1 MDARSPSPNGNLR
14 HASNDTTNE
23 TPAMG
28 GSRNCVA
35 PMPSAQALQRARDA
49 EVDVLIV
56 GYGPVG
62 ATVANLLARHG
73 VRTLVVDRFTDIFAL
88 PRAIALDSDALR
100 ILQYA
105 GLSEGDFE
113 KVAIPYVRL
122 QSPLCGL
129 FGRMNTLG
137 SLNGHPKLVTFYQP
151 ELERALR
158 ARLAQT
164 PLVTIADGIEFLEL
178 EQTEDGVC
186 ARLQTSD
193 GPEFI
198 NVRYVVAADGANSI
212 IRKSLGLDFVG
223 RSFAQDWL
231 IVDATGTEN
240 PIDHIEFL
248 CDPARPTP
256 HMIAPGGR
264 ERWEFML
271 HPGESAADAVKDEN
285 VTKLLAP
292 WSTLRDLKIER
303 TAVYRFEART
313 AAQFSKNRVF
323 LAGDAAHI
331 TPPFAGQGLVAGLRD
346 AANLSWKLAWVLQGK
361 ASPSILESY
370 DQERRP
376 HAKAMIAFALFM
388 GRLVMPTNR
397 MAAMFIH
404 GTMRLARLLP
414 SVRRHLEEAGNKPT
428 NRFGKG
434 LFARNAG
441 KRKLPGDMLAQTWLR
456 NRDGEMRLS
465 DDVLGP
471 MISLIG
477 FGVDPRRQLCL
488 DDMAS
493 LARIGGIILQISH
506 HGQRL
511 HLGPATPVWEDLTGG
526 LLPGAV
532 PFGWVALVR
541 PDRTIIQ
548 AGPAAETKR
557 ILVEML
563 ELFGAPISEGFQQ
576 TPAATSKMVMTR

>member
-1 MDARSPSPNGNLR
+1 MRSLDSPADAMAGTIDGESHRECVPVIPSR
-14 HASNDTTNE
+14 E
-23 TPAMG
+23 
-28 GSRNCVA
+28 
-35 PMPSAQALQRARDA
+35 ALQRARDSKVA
-49 EVDVLIV
+49 VLVV

-62 ATVANLLARHG
+62 ATVANLLAQHG
-73 VRTLVVDRFTDIFAL
+73 VRTLVIDRFTDIFAQ

-105 GLSEGDFE
+105 GLSEADFD

-122 QSPLCGL
+122 RSPLCGL

-137 SLNGHPKLVTFYQP
+137 ALDGHPKLVTFYQP

-158 ARLAQT
+158 AKLAQT
-164 PLVTIADGIEFLEL
+164 PLVTIAGGIELVEL
-178 EQTEDGVC
+178 VQEADGVS
-186 ARLQTSD
+186 ARLRTSD
-193 GPEFI
+193 GDESI
-198 NVRYVVAADGANSI
+198 SVRYVVAADGANSI

-231 IVDATGTEN
+231 IVDATGSET

-271 HPGESAADAVKDEN
+271 HPGESAADAVKEEN
-285 VTKLLAP
+285 VAKLLSR
-292 WSTLRDLKIER
+292 WSALRKLTVER
-303 TAVYRFEART
+303 TAVYRFEAR
-313 AAQFSKNRVF
+313 AAARFSKGRVF

-361 ASPSILESY
+361 ASPSILTSY
-370 DQERRP
+370 DEERRP
-376 HAKAMIAFALFM
+376 HARAMIAFALFM

-397 MAAMFIH
+397 AAALFIH

-414 SVRRHLEEAGNKPT
+414 PVRRYLEEAGNKPT
-428 NRFGKG
+428 NRFAKG
-434 LFARNAG
+434 LFAHDDVE
-441 KRKLPGDMLAQTWLR
+441 KRKLPGEMLAQTWLR
-456 NRDGEMRLS
+456 SMDGDMRLS

-471 MISLIG
+471 TINLIG
-477 FGVDPRRQLCL
+477 FGVDPQHGLGSE
-488 DDMAS
+488 AVAA
-493 LARIGGIILQISH
+493 LARIGGAILQISH
-506 HGQRL
+506 RGQRL
-511 HLGPATPVWEDLTGG
+511 HLGPTTPVWEDLTGG

-541 PDRTIIQ
+541 PDRTILQ
-548 AGPAAETKR
+548 AGPAAEANR
-557 ILVEML
+557 IVFAAL
-563 ELFGAPISEGFQQ
+563 ELLGNP
-576 TPAATSKMVMTR
+576 TPESIQRHVAKTLKLGVTE